1 MRDSP
6 SVRRRSAKGR
16 PSVFL
21 RAGVIAAVFIAAATA
36 AVSLPAR
43 ATGTDPTSS
52 DPLGPLVDVTSDWQ
66 AYQPSPDFCVKP
78 TVFEFP
84 STTETSTGATPAC
97 AASGFPA
104 SATGLYEVKVATPP
118 LCNGCRRLFIDYSK
132 IAPGTDAAPTS
143 HGHAYFRLMSF
154 NQTYT
159 VAAVD
164 HSPNIKNLTNDYLV
178 SPPGSPV
185 SVVTAAA
192 DQYDMAY
199 TGDTANYAH
208 TAAQGPY
215 YVGPGYLNTLG
226 QWVYG
231 AYLDVNV
238 GGATRLP
245 VATANAIRYAAGFDS
260 SPSTCPDA
268 AVFGPAYTDGN
279 YLYGGCVNAFGA
291 SSPPGIDPWPGG

>member
-1 MRDSP
+1 M
-6 SVRRRSAKGR
+6 RRRNRARWVVAGASA
-16 PSVFL
+16 L
-21 RAGVIAAVFIAAATA
+21 AAIATLALPATA
-36 AVSLPAR
+36 V
-43 ATGTDPTSS
+43 TGTGSDPTSS
-52 DPLGPLVDVTSDWQ
+52 DPLGPLVDVTSDWL
-66 AYQPSPDFCVKP
+66 AYQPSNHFCVKP

-84 STTETSTGATPAC
+84 STTETGTGALAAC
-97 AASGFPA
+97 AFSGFAPT
-104 SATGLYEVKVATPP
+104 ATGLYEVNVATPR
-118 LCNGCRRLFIDYSK
+118 LCTGCRRLFIDYSK
-132 IAPGTDAAPTS
+132 ITPGTAADPTS

-159 VAAVD
+159 VAPVA

-178 SPPGSPV
+178 APPGSAV
-185 SVVTAAA
+185 SVLTAQA

-215 YVGPGYLNTLG
+215 YVGPGYVNTAG
-226 QWVYG
+226 QWIYG

-238 GGATRLP
+238 GGAARLP
-245 VATANAIRYAAGFDS
+245 QSTANAIRYAAGFDS